1 MKANFILESFDEYVS
16 EVYLPLNEAKDPLT
30 RNEVIEIIDSLV
42 MKQRAK
48 ALSMSTV
55 KNLLNEVFGD
65 YFYKKDKRGLLL
77 PTEYEKEMRKE
88 VNWASLQDVKDPEFF
103 KKIQKFED
111 RLINSKIMNKMDSS
125 DAIEIAGAIV
135 IGIFFDWMAKE
146 TYEKLISDIVE
157 ISGEKNLSFKKIS
170 NQVKEKVF
178 ETDKLNLPPAILGY
192 TEAGEIEK
200 KEPPK
205 VTPPQEISLLSEA
218 SQKTLFKNNSWDLE
232 PTVAAEL
239 KDKLKAVFERRKAG
253 GYSKILE
260 FSIQSSASRYRNK
273 GLAEN
278 LSWGQLSF
286 KRSQVVHSMVKT
298 VLQELEIP
306 EGDPIREELNK
317 VAVLDI
323 SGSNGD
329 GTSGP
334 NPMKD
339 PQLGFLRVGYY
350 ETVNAQDK
358 TNTGSSKFIDKDKNK
373 PQEVYITKIDGFGN
387 PQGPPTMKTMELDT
401 KVEDYDKY
409 RFVNVIVKVQE
420 TSIVPGSVEG
430 ASITKVP
437 NNTLSPE
444 VILSKK
450 GTGGGG
456 FDFDFKFKLPKLPRL
471 LPVGVGSLSDC
482 VDYCGGF

>member
-1 MKANFILESFDEYVS
+1 MKANFVLESFDDYVK
-16 EVYLPLNEAKDPLT
+16 EVYPAINEGIFKADPLT
-30 RNEVIEIIDSLV
+30 ESEVREIIESLV
-42 MKQRAK
+42 MKQRK
-48 ALSMSTV
+48 AVLGFNNVLKLLKETFGESFLSKENL
-55 KNLLNEVFGD
+55 KNMKAD
-65 YFYKKDKRGLLL
+65 I
-77 PTEYEKEMRKE
+77 
-88 VNWASLQDVKDPEFF
+88 NWADPSDVKDPEFF

-111 RLINSKIMNKMDSS
+111 ALINSKFMENRGSTDNS
-125 DAIEIAGAIV
+125 IEMSGAIV
-135 IGIFFDWMAKE
+135 MGIFFEWMSTGTYKE
-146 TYEKLISDIVE
+146 LIADIIK
-157 ISGEKNLSFKKIS
+157 ISGEKNISFKKITK
-170 NQVKEKVF
+170 QIEEKPF
-178 ETDKLNLPPAILGY
+178 GLPKNLNLPPAILGY
-192 TEAGEIEK
+192 TSAGEIEK
-200 KEPPK
+200 EEPPK
-205 VTPPQEISLLSEA
+205 IIPPQEISLLSEA

-387 PQGPPTMKTMELDT
+387 PKGSPTMKTMEPDT

-420 TSIVPGSVEG
+420 TSIVPISVEG

-456 FDFDFKFKLPKLPRL
+456 GFDFDFKFPKLPKLPRL
-471 LPVGVGSLSDC
+471 FPIGIGSLSDC
-482 VDYCGGF
+482 IDMCGGF

>member
-1 MKANFILESFDEYVS
+1 MKTNFVLESFDDYVK
-16 EVYLPLNEAKDPLT
+16 EMYPTINEGLFKADPLT
-30 RNEVIEIIDSLV
+30 ESEVREIIESLV
-42 MKQRAK
+42 MKQRKK
-48 ALSMSTV
+48 ALSIKEV
-55 KNLLNEVFGD
+55 KGLLNKTFGES
-65 YFYKKDKRGLLL
+65 FVS
-77 PTEYEKEMRKE
+77 KENLQIMNKE
-88 VNWASLQDVKDPEFF
+88 LQWADSGDIKDPEFF

-111 RLINSKIMNKMDSS
+111 DLQSYLINKSS
-125 DAIEIAGAIV
+125 DKSFDGMEISAAIV
-135 IGIFFDWMAKE
+135 MGIFFDWMSPE
-146 TYEKLISDIVE
+146 TYRQLIKDIIK
-157 ISGEKNLSFKKIS
+157 ISGEKNISFKRITKQIE
-170 NQVKEKVF
+170 EKAPDLKF
-178 ETDKLNLPPAILGY
+178 LNSPPSIFAY
-192 TEAGEIEK
+192 TKAGEIEK

-205 VTPPQEISLLSEA
+205 ISPPQEITLLSEA

-232 PTVAAEL
+232 PTVASEL
-239 KDKLKAVFERRKAG
+239 KDKLKALFERRKAG

-260 FSIQSSASRYRNK
+260 FNIQSSASRYRNK
-273 GLAEN
+273 GIAEN

-298 VLQELEIP
+298 VLQEMEIP

-387 PQGPPTMKTMELDT
+387 PQGPPTMKTMELAT

-420 TSIVPGSVEG
+420 TSIVPGMIEG

-437 NNTLSPE
+437 NNTLAPE

-450 GTGGGG
+450 GTGGG
-456 FDFDFKFKLPKLPRL
+456 FDFDFKFPKLPKFPRL
-471 LPVGVGSLSDC
+471 FPIGIGSLSDC
-482 VDYCGGF
+482 IDMCGGF

>member
-1 MKANFILESFDEYVS
+1 M
-16 EVYLPLNEAKDPLT
+16 
-30 RNEVIEIIDSLV
+30 
-42 MKQRAK
+42 
-48 ALSMSTV
+48 
-55 KNLLNEVFGD
+55 
-65 YFYKKDKRGLLL
+65 
-77 PTEYEKEMRKE
+77 
-88 VNWASLQDVKDPEFF
+88 
-103 KKIQKFED
+103 
-111 RLINSKIMNKMDSS
+111 
-125 DAIEIAGAIV
+125 
-135 IGIFFDWMAKE
+135 GIFFDWMAAE
-146 TYEKLISDIVE
+146 TYKKLVADVIK
-157 ISGEKNLSFKKIS
+157 ISGEK
-170 NQVKEKVF
+170 
-178 ETDKLNLPPAILGY
+178 KLNFEKITKQVNEKTYSIENLNQPPAILAY

-350 ETVNAQDK
+350 EVVNAQDK
-358 TNTGSSKFIDKDKNK
+358 TNMGSSKFIDKDKNK

-387 PQGPPTMKTMELDT
+387 PQGPPTIKTIEPDT

-444 VILSKK
+444 VIFSKK

-456 FDFDFKFKLPKLPRL
+456 GEWNFKFKLPKLPRFF
-471 LPVGVGSLSDC
+471 PVGFGSINPCQKL
-482 VDYCGGF
+482 CGEF

>member
-1 MKANFILESFDEYVS
+1 MKANFVLESFDDYVK
-16 EVYLPLNEAKDPLT
+16 EMYPTINEGLFKADPLT
-30 RNEVIEIIDSLV
+30 ENEVREIIESLV
-42 MKQRAK
+42 MKQRKK
-48 ALSMSTV
+48 ALSI
-55 KNLLNEVFGD
+55 KEV
-65 YFYKKDKRGLLL
+65 RGLLNKTFGESFL
-77 PTEYEKEMRKE
+77 SEENIKKMKADI
-88 VNWASLQDVKDPEFF
+88 NWAYSDDVEDPEFF

-111 RLINSKIMNKMDSS
+111 DLQSYLINKSSKSFDGM
-125 DAIEIAGAIV
+125 EISAAIV
-135 IGIFFDWMAKE
+135 MGIFFDWMSPE
-146 TYEKLISDIVE
+146 TYRQLIKDIIK
-157 ISGEKNLSFKKIS
+157 ISGEKNISFKRITKQIE
-170 NQVKEKVF
+170 EKAPDLKF
-178 ETDKLNLPPAILGY
+178 LNFPPSIFAY
-192 TEAGEIEK
+192 TKAGEIEK

-205 VTPPQEISLLSEA
+205 IIPPQEISLLSEA

-273 GLAEN
+273 GIAEN

-387 PQGPPTMKTMELDT
+387 PQGPPTMKTMEPDT

-482 VDYCGGF
+482 IDYCGGF

>member
-1 MKANFILESFDEYVS
+1 MKANFVLESFDDYVK
-16 EVYLPLNEAKDPLT
+16 EMYPTINEGIFKADPLT
-30 RNEVIEIIDSLV
+30 ESEVREIIESLV
-42 MKQRAK
+42 MKQRK
-48 ALSMSTV
+48 AGLGYTTV
-55 KNLLNEVFGD
+55 KDLLKKTFGES
-65 YFYKKDKRGLLL
+65 FLSKENYKNMQADI
-77 PTEYEKEMRKE
+77 
-88 VNWASLQDVKDPEFF
+88 NWADPSDVKNPEFF

-111 RLINSKIMNKMDSS
+111 ALINSKLMENKGFDNGIQMS
-125 DAIEIAGAIV
+125 GAIV
-135 IGIFFDWMAKE
+135 MGIFFEWMSTGTYKE
-146 TYEKLISDIVE
+146 LIADVIK
-157 ISGEKNLSFKKIS
+157 ISGEKNIGFKKITK
-170 NQVKEKVF
+170 QIKEKSFSVS
-178 ETDKLNLPPAILGY
+178 EKTLNLPPAIIAY
-192 TEAGEIEK
+192 TKAGEIEK

-205 VTPPQEISLLSEA
+205 VSPPQEITLLSEA

-232 PTVAAEL
+232 PTVASEL
-239 KDKLKAVFERRKAG
+239 KDKLKALFERRKAG

-298 VLQELEIP
+298 VLQEMEIP

-387 PQGPPTMKTMELDT
+387 PQGPPTMKTMEPDT

-482 VDYCGGF
+482 IDYCGGF

>member
-1 MKANFILESFDEYVS
+1 MKTSFILERFEEYVS
-16 EVYLPLNEAKDPLT
+16 EVYLPLNEGILKKEPLT
-30 RNEVIEIIDSLV
+30 KNEVGEIIDLLV
-42 MKQRAK
+42 MKQRKK
-48 ALSMSTV
+48 ALSM
-55 KNLLNEVFGD
+55 
-65 YFYKKDKRGLLL
+65 
-77 PTEYEKEMRKE
+77 KE
-88 VNWASLQDVKDPEFF
+88 VKDLLKKIFGESFISEENLKKMRNDINWADTSEVKDPEFF

-111 RLINSKIMNKMDSS
+111 DLVNSKIMGKKE
-125 DAIEIAGAIV
+125 DAASIEISGAIV
-135 IGIFFDWMAKE
+135 MGIFFDWMAEE
-146 TYEKLISDIVE
+146 TYKKLVDDVVK
-157 ISGEKNLSFKKIS
+157 ISGQKNLSYKNITKQVNEKTYSIENL
-170 NQVKEKVF
+170 NQ
-178 ETDKLNLPPAILGY
+178 PPAILAY

-286 KRSQVVHSMVKT
+286 KRSQVVHSMVKA

-373 PQEVYITKIDGFGN
+373 PEEVYITKIDGFGN

-444 VILSKK
+444 VIFSKK
-450 GTGGGG
+450 GTGGGDG
-456 FDFDFKFKLPKLPRL
+456 GWNFKFKLPKLPRIF
-471 LPVGVGSLSDC
+471 PVGFGSINPVQKL
-482 VDYCGGF
+482 CGEF

>member
-1 MKANFILESFDEYVS
+1 MKANFVLESFDDYVK
-16 EVYLPLNEAKDPLT
+16 EMYPAINEGLFKADPLT
-30 RNEVIEIIDSLV
+30 ESEVREIIESLV
-42 MKQRAK
+42 MKQRK
-48 ALSMSTV
+48 SGLGYTTVTDLLKKTFGESFLSKENL
-55 KNLLNEVFGD
+55 KN
-65 YFYKKDKRGLLL
+65 
-77 PTEYEKEMRKE
+77 MRADI
-88 VNWASLQDVKDPEFF
+88 NWADPSDVKSPEFF

-111 RLINSKIMNKMDSS
+111 ALINSKLMGNKGFDNGIQMS
-125 DAIEIAGAIV
+125 GAIV
-135 IGIFFDWMAKE
+135 MGIFFEWMSTGTYKE
-146 TYEKLISDIVE
+146 LIADIVK
-157 ISGEKNLSFKKIS
+157 ISGEKNISFKKLTKQIE
-170 NQVKEKVF
+170 EKNFSVS
-178 ETDKLNLPPAILGY
+178 EKTLNLPPAIIGY
-192 TEAGEIEK
+192 TKAGEIEK

-387 PQGPPTMKTMELDT
+387 PQGPPTMKSMEMDT

-420 TSIVPGSVEG
+420 KSIVPGSVEG

-456 FDFDFKFKLPKLPRL
+456 FDFDFKFKLPKLPRIF
-471 LPVGVGSLSDC
+471 PIGIGSLSDC
-482 VDYCGGF
+482 VDMCGGF

>member
-1 MKANFILESFDEYVS
+1 M
-16 EVYLPLNEAKDPLT
+16 
-30 RNEVIEIIDSLV
+30 EIS
-42 MKQRAK
+42 A
-48 ALSMSTV
+48 
-55 KNLLNEVFGD
+55 
-65 YFYKKDKRGLLL
+65 
-77 PTEYEKEMRKE
+77 
-88 VNWASLQDVKDPEFF
+88 
-103 KKIQKFED
+103 
-111 RLINSKIMNKMDSS
+111 
-125 DAIEIAGAIV
+125 AIV
-135 IGIFFDWMAKE
+135 MGIFFDWLSPK
-146 TYEKLISDIVE
+146 TYRQLKDDLIK
-157 ISGEKNLSFKKIS
+157 ISGEKNISFKRIMKQIE
-170 NQVKEKVF
+170 EK
-178 ETDKLNLPPAILGY
+178 NLGNNIDNYDRPPAILGY

-205 VTPPQEISLLSEA
+205 ISPPQEITLLSEA
-218 SQKTLFKNNSWDLE
+218 SQKTLFKNNSWELE
-232 PTVAAEL
+232 PAVASEL
-239 KDKLKAVFERRKAG
+239 KDKLKALFERRKAG

-260 FSIQSSASRYRNK
+260 FNIQSSASRYRNK

-286 KRSQVVHSMVKT
+286 KRSQVVHSMVKK
-298 VLQELEIP
+298 VLQEMEIP

-387 PQGPPTMKTMELDT
+387 PQGPPTMKTMELAT

-420 TSIVPGSVEG
+420 TSIVPGMIEG

-437 NNTLSPE
+437 NNTLAPE

-456 FDFDFKFKLPKLPRL
+456 FDFDFKFPKLPKFPRL
-471 LPVGVGSLSDC
+471 FPIGIGSLSDC
-482 VDYCGGF
+482 IDMCGGF

>member
-1 MKANFILESFDEYVS
+1 MYPTINEGLFKA
-16 EVYLPLNEAKDPLT
+16 DPLT
-30 RNEVIEIIDSLV
+30 ESEVREIIELLV
-42 MKQRAK
+42 MKQRKK
-48 ALSMSTV
+48 ALSMNEVKGLLKETFGKSIVSEENLKNMRADIYWADVSDV
-55 KNLLNEVFGD
+55 KN
-65 YFYKKDKRGLLL
+65 
-77 PTEYEKEMRKE
+77 
-88 VNWASLQDVKDPEFF
+88 PEFF
-103 KKIQKFED
+103 KKIQQFENA
-111 RLINSKIMNKMDSS
+111 LINSKFLKRKEANASID
-125 DAIEIAGAIV
+125 IAGAIV
-135 IGIFFDWMAKE
+135 MGIFFDWMSPE
-146 TYEKLISDIVE
+146 TYKELIADIVE
-157 ISGEKNLSFKKIS
+157 ISSRKNISFKKIIKQI
-170 NQVKEKVF
+170 NEKTYSI
-178 ETDKLNLPPAILGY
+178 ENLNLPPAILGY
-192 TEAGEIEK
+192 TSAGEIEK

-205 VTPPQEISLLSEA
+205 IIPPQEISLLSEA

-273 GLAEN
+273 GIAEN

-298 VLQELEIP
+298 VLQEMEIP

-387 PQGPPTMKTMELDT
+387 PQGPPTMKTMEPDT

-482 VDYCGGF
+482 IDYCGGF

>member
-1 MKANFILESFDEYVS
+1 MKTSFIIERFDEYVS
-16 EVYLPLNEAKDPLT
+16 EVYFPLNEAKDPLT
-30 RNEVIEIIDSLV
+30 ENEVREIIDSLV
-42 MKQRAK
+42 MKQRK
-48 ALSMSTV
+48 KSLSMNTV
-55 KNLLNEVFGD
+55 KELLQETFGKSFVSEENLKNMKGD
-65 YFYKKDKRGLLL
+65 I
-77 PTEYEKEMRKE
+77 
-88 VNWASLQDVKDPEFF
+88 NWGDPSDIKNPEFF

-111 RLINSKIMNKMDSS
+111 ALINSKVLDKKDSN
-125 DAIEIAGAIV
+125 DAVEIAGAIV
-135 IGIFFDWMAKE
+135 MGIFFDWMATE
-146 TYEKLISDIVE
+146 TYRKLVADVVK
-157 ISGEKNLSFKKIS
+157 ISGEK
-170 NQVKEKVF
+170 
-178 ETDKLNLPPAILGY
+178 KLNFEKIKKQINEKTYDIENLNQPPAILAY

-200 KEPPK
+200 EEPPK
-205 VTPPQEISLLSEA
+205 VSPPQEISLLSDA

-232 PTVAAEL
+232 PTIAAEL
-239 KDKLKAVFERRKAG
+239 KDKLKGVFERRKAG
-253 GYSKILE
+253 GFAKILE

-286 KRSQVVHSMVKT
+286 KRSQVVYSMVKT

-306 EGDPIREELNK
+306 EGDSIREELNK

-350 ETVNAQDK
+350 EVVNAQDK
-358 TNTGSSKFIDKDKNK
+358 NNTGSSKFIDKDKNK

-387 PQGPPTMKTMELDT
+387 PQGPPTMKTMEPDV

-420 TSIVPGSVEG
+420 TTNVPGEVTDAKIE
-430 ASITKVP
+430 KVP

-444 VILSKK
+444 VIFSKK
-450 GTGGGG
+450 GTGGGDG
-456 FDFDFKFKLPKLPRL
+456 GWNFKFKLPKLPRIF
-471 LPVGVGSLSDC
+471 PVGFGSINPCQKL
-482 VDYCGGF
+482 CGEF